1 MNRLEK
7 EALEAQNLHPAA
19 FRSSESR
26 GRAFDEIPDAW
37 RTRFERDR
45 DRIIHSKAFRRM
57 MYKTQVF
64 INHVGDNQRTRMT
77 HSLEVQQVS
86 RSLAAALN
94 LNEPLCEALAISHD
108 LGHAPFGHSG
118 ERALN
123 QLMKDS
129 GGFSHNKQSLRVVD
143 VLENRSPDY
152 LGLNLTHE
160 CKEGLKKHQEI
171 EDAETGETLRYP
183 SLEALLVDYADSTA
197 YHFHDVDD
205 GLREGIL
212 DAHHMSENLELWANC
227 LEESRKRHPD
237 LEDGQLLWRRTANEF
252 LGQTIGDLQV
262 ETKRRLDEAKPA
274 NALAA
279 QITPKPLI
287 GHSPNF
293 KTQVAALH
301 KYLYE
306 HLYFRDEVNWHI
318 RRSTDLLEHLFCALQ
333 NDLSKVPPRYFE
345 TCDGDDNRA
354 VCDYVSGMTDRYVE
368 KVARELGVLP
378 SY

>member
-7 EALEAQNLHPAA
+7 EALEAQQLHPAA
-19 FRSSESR
+19 LQSSESR
-26 GRAFDEIPDAW
+26 GREFAEIPDAW

-86 RSLAAALN
+86 RSLASALN

-108 LGHAPFGHSG
+108 LGHAPFGHAG

-123 QLMKDS
+123 ALMQDA

-160 CKEGLKKHQEI
+160 VKEGLKKHQEI
-171 EDAETGETLRYP
+171 EDADSGETLRHP
-183 SLEALLVDYADSTA
+183 SLEAMLVDHADSTA

-212 DAHHMSENLELWANC
+212 DPMHMDEHLELWNRSLA
-227 LEESRKRHPD
+227 ESRKRHPN
-237 LEDGQLLWRRTANEF
+237 LKDGQLLWRRTANEL
-252 LGQTIGDLQV
+252 LGQTIGDLQI
-262 ETKRRLDEAKPA
+262 ETQRRLDEFKPSDTH
-274 NALAA
+274 AA
-279 QITPKPLI
+279 QTCSKPLI
-287 GHSPNF
+287 GHSPDF
-293 KTQVAALH
+293 AKQVGALH

-333 NDLSKVPPRYFE
+333 NDLSKVPKRYFE
-345 TCDGDDNRA
+345 TAESNDRA